1 MDSDAL
7 NYPGNLGNFW
17 SSTVSSSSVAY
28 YLSFYSTRINP
39 ADSYSRY
46 IGRTVRCV
54 ALNTPIPK
62 IKVLSIAHYSS
73 SAEATSSVALCTPQV
88 TMASIGLAL
97 CSPIPTPGTCLS
109 VVVVPIRRISTVGTA
124 DFLSAA

>member
-1 MDSDAL
+1 MSSDAL
-7 NYPGNLGNFW
+7 SSPGYYGGFW
-17 SSTVSSSSVAY
+17 SSTVSNSSSAY
-28 YLSFYSTRINP
+28 SLYFGSTGVGP
-39 ADSYSRY
+39 AYGYSRY
-46 IGRTVRCV
+46 NGRTVRW
-54 ALNTPIPK
+54 LDYIPIPK